1 MHLERNAYFLSCPLD
16 HPIEAI
22 RREWSAALAHNQAA
36 LGLLLS
42 NAAPGVEIDEI
53 LLEANY
59 HIKLHP
65 GLYLMPDLQYIIRRS
80 AATTYPNEW

>member
-1 MHLERNAYFLSCPLD
+1 
-16 HPIEAI
+16 
-22 RREWSAALAHNQAA
+22 
-36 LGLLLS
+36 LLLS